1 LYQHAWL
8 RIVGYPHPPEPTMKP
23 PSATPISTTHQQAI
37 QQQFDPQAQAYLA
50 STVHA
55 QGPDLAHA
63 QQLVARHLPASKAR
77 VLDVGCGAG
86 HLAFALSPHVHHVM
100 AVDPSPGMLDTVRR
114 AAQHR
119 GLGHIDTVQAQADD
133 LPFADGH
140 FCTVATRYSAHHWTA
155 LEASLRE
162 MYRVIKPGGYLLMI
176 DILGH
181 EDALVD
187 THLQAMEVLRDR
199 SHVRNRS
206 ATQWQALLAEAGFT
220 VHEQAQWPVR
230 LEFAPWVARMQTPAC
245 QVEGIRA
252 LQEGAPAEVR
262 QALSIDTVGSFTA
275 HTGLFWARRQP

>member
-1 LYQHAWL
+1 MT
-8 RIVGYPHPPEPTMKP
+8 PPV
-23 PSATPISTTHQQAI
+23 ATHQQAI

-63 QQLVARHLPASKAR
+63 PQWVARHLPATKAH

-86 HLAFALSPHVHHVM
+86 HLTFALAPHVHRIM
-100 AVDPSPGMLDTVRR
+100 AADPSPGMLDTVRQ
-114 AAQHR
+114 AAAHK
-119 GLGHIDTVQAQADD
+119 GLGNIDTVQAQADA
-133 LPFADGH
+133 LPFEDGH
-140 FCTVATRYSAHHWTA
+140 FCAVATRYSAHHWTA

-162 MYRVIKPGGYLLMI
+162 MHRVTKPGGHLLVI

-206 ATQWQALLAEAGFT
+206 ATQWAALLRDAGFT
-220 VHEQAQWPVR
+220 VHDQTQWPVR
-230 LEFAPWVARMQTPAC
+230 LAFADWVARMRTPAL
-245 QVEGIRA
+245 QTDAIRR
-252 LQEGAPAEVR
+252 LQQGAPQEVQ
-262 QALSIDTVGSFTA
+262 QALAIEPDGSFTPRA
-275 HTGLFWARRQP
+275 GLFWAQKGQ

>member
-1 LYQHAWL
+1 MTH
-8 RIVGYPHPPEPTMKP
+8 
-23 PSATPISTTHQQAI
+23 PSATPISATHQQAI

-63 QQLVARHLPASKAR
+63 QQLVARRLPASKAR

-86 HLAFALSPHVHHVM
+86 HLAFALAPHVHQVT
-100 AVDPSPGMLDTVRR
+100 AADPSPGMLETVHQ
-114 AAQHR
+114 AAR
-119 GLGHIDTVQAQADD
+119 SKGLGNIDTVQAQADA
-133 LPFADGH
+133 LPFEDGH

-162 MYRVIKPGGYLLMI
+162 MHRVIKPGGYLLVI

-187 THLQAMEVLRDR
+187 THLQAMEVLRDC

-206 ATQWQALLAEAGFT
+206 TSQWSALLRETGFT

-230 LEFAPWVARMQTPAC
+230 LAFADWVARMRTPALHA
-245 QVEGIRA
+245 QAIRC
-252 LQEGAPAEVR
+252 LQQGAPHEVQ
-262 QALSIDTVGSFTA
+262 QALAIEPDGSFTPR
-275 HTGLFWARRQP
+275 TGLFWARR

>member
-1 LYQHAWL
+1 MT
-8 RIVGYPHPPEPTMKP
+8 PPP
-23 PSATPISTTHQQAI
+23 ATPISATHQQAI

-50 STVHA
+50 SSVHA

-63 QQLVARHLPASKAR
+63 QQLVARQLPASKAR

-86 HLAFALSPHVHHVM
+86 HLAFALSPHVHQVT
-100 AVDPSPGMLDTVRR
+100 AADPSPGMLETVHQ
-114 AAQHR
+114 AAR
-119 GLGHIDTVQAQADD
+119 SKGLGNIDTVQAQADA
-133 LPFADGH
+133 LPFEDGL

-162 MYRVIKPGGYLLMI
+162 MHRVIKPGGYLLVI

-206 ATQWQALLAEAGFT
+206 ASQWCALLTDAGFN
-220 VHEQAQWPVR
+220 VPEQAQWPVR
-230 LEFAPWVARMQTPAC
+230 LAFADWVARMRTPAL
-245 QVEGIRA
+245 QTEAIRA
-252 LQEGAPAEVR
+252 LQQRAPQEVR
-262 QALSIDTVGSFTA
+262 QALTIEPDGSFTPR
-275 HTGLFWARRQP
+275 TGLFWAQKGH

>member
-1 LYQHAWL
+1 
-8 RIVGYPHPPEPTMKP
+8 MKP

-77 VLDVGCGAG
+77 VLDVGCDAG
-86 HLAFALSPHVHHVM
+86 HLAFALSPHVHQVM

-119 GLGHIDTVQAQADD
+119 GLGNIDTRQAHADA

-162 MYRVIKPGGYLLMI
+162 MHRVIKPGGYLLVI

-187 THLQAMEVLRDR
+187 THLQAMEVLRDC
-199 SHVRNRS
+199 SHVRNHS
-206 ATQWQALLAEAGFT
+206 ASQWQALLIEAGFT

-230 LEFAPWVARMQTPAC
+230 LAFADWVARMRTPAL
-245 QVEGIRA
+245 QTEAIRA
-252 LQEGAPAEVR
+252 LQHGAPQEVH
-262 QALSIDTVGSFTA
+262 QALAIEPDGSFTPR
-275 HTGLFWARRQP
+275 TGLFWAQKGH